1 MYGKISD
8 MSKPTTF
15 TVKHYDKTIT
25 IEIDHSDI
33 DLNEVMETFE
43 SLTIAM
49 GFSKDGFRDWVKE
62 MADVYT
68 EEDTENK
75 ESFIKEYEYE
85 QQQLKTHMRFSD
97 EDVRS
102 IINNWQNPPEPNEE
116 LKKAAKKY
124 KANLPLDFNGYA
136 GDNFEDYQNNID

>member
-68 EEDTENK
+68 DEDAEDK

-85 QQQLKTHMRFSD
+85 QEQLKTHMKFSD
-97 EDVRS
+97 EDVRT
-102 IINNWQNPPEPNEE
+102 IIKSWQNPPEPNDN
-116 LKKAAKKY
+116 LKKVKR
-124 KANLPLDFNGYA
+124 FII
-136 GDNFEDYQNNID
+136 Q

>member
-1 MYGKISD
+1 MYGKLSD

-15 TVKHYDKTIT
+15 TAKHYDKTIT

-33 DLNEVMETFE
+33 DLNEVMEVFE

-49 GFSKDGFRDWVKE
+49 GFSKDGFRSWVKE

-68 EEDTENK
+68 EEDAEEK
-75 ESFIKEYEYE
+75 EAFIREYKYKQE
-85 QQQLKTHMRFSD
+85 QIRFSE
-97 EDVRS
+97 EDIRT
-102 IINNWQNPPEPNEE
+102 IIRTNENPPEPNEE

>member
-15 TVKHYDKTIT
+15 TVKHYDKTVT

-49 GFSKDGFRDWVKE
+49 GFTKDGFRSWVKE
-62 MADVYT
+62 MADVYV
-68 EEDTENK
+68 EEDAEDK
-75 ESFIKEYEYE
+75 EAFIREYKYE
-85 QQQLKTHMRFSD
+85 QEQSNVKFSD
-97 EDVRS
+97 EDVRT
-102 IINNWQNPPEPNEE
+102 IIDNWQNPPEPNEN
-116 LKKAAKKY
+116 LKKAAKGY
-124 KANLPLDFNGYA
+124 KANLDFKGYE
-136 GDNFEDYQNNID
+136 GDNFEDYQNKND